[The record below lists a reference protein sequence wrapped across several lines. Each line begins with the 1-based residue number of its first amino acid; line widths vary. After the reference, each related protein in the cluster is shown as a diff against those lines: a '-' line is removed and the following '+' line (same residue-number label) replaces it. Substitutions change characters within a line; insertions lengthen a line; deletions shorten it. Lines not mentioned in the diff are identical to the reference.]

1 MNAGFQLNAFDPNS
15 LGDLKRLA
23 RSEGQQDVALR
34 AAAKQFEALFLQ
46 MVMKSMRDATPASSL
61 MDSEQTKMYQSLL
74 DQQMAL
80 NMSQSRGA
88 GLSEVIYRQL
98 GGKDAPAA
106 AVDGQAG
113 AGAAG
118 NAGIGAAGNSG
129 WSNAPTTSSRKYFRY
144 DSTLWR
150 YFSCDPVSSLL
161 MNACRT

>member
-74 DQQMAL
+74 DQPFDGRVVGDLVAL
-80 NMSQSRGA
+80 
-88 GLSEVIYRQL
+88 
-98 GGKDAPAA
+98 D
-106 AVDGQAG
+106 
-113 AGAAG
+113 
-118 NAGIGAAGNSG
+118 
-129 WSNAPTTSSRKYFRY
+129 
-144 DSTLWR
+144 
-150 YFSCDPVSSLL
+150 DPVV
-161 MNACRT
+161 AVVGERV

>member
-106 AVDGQAG
+106 AVPT
-113 AGAAG
+113 
-118 NAGIGAAGNSG
+118 G
-129 WSNAPTTSSRKYFRY
+129 WCS
-144 DSTLWR
+144 
-150 YFSCDPVSSLL
+150 
-161 MNACRT
+161 